1 MAHKKE
7 NEHKINGEIRSE
19 KVRLVTENSEPQIVD
34 LKTALELAVSQELD
48 LVEVSSGQDISV
60 VKIMDYSKFR
70 FEQLKK
76 AKDAK
81 KKQKVIHI
89 KEVKLRPGIDS
100 HDFDFKVKHA
110 REFLQDGDK
119 VKFTMMFR
127 GREIM
132 HQELATTKMNDVIET
147 LKDVAEVEKRPSVEG
162 RNMTMILGPN
172 AQAQKK

>member
-1 MAHKKE
+1 M
-7 NEHKINGEIRSE
+7 
-19 KVRLVTENSEPQIVD
+19 RLVVENSEPQIVD
-34 LKTALELAVSQELD
+34 LSTALELAASQELD

-100 HDFDFKVKHA
+100 HDYEHKVKHA
-110 REFLQDGDK
+110 REFLMDGDK

-132 HQELATTKMNDVIET
+132 HQELAHAKMNDVIEI
-147 LKDVAEVEKRPSVEG
+147 LKDIADVEKRPSVEG

-172 AQAQKK
+172 ANVQVQKK